1 TTAPAT
7 APATTAAPT
16 TGSTSSSKKKKTIVH
31 YKRKI
36 HRPAKRRTIR
46 HSRKGKGRKK
56 SSNKTESRRN

>member
-1 TTAPAT
+1 MVHLLFKQPRTNNRN
-7 APATTAAPT
+7 
-16 TGSTSSSKKKKTIVH
+16 TSSSKKKKTIVH